1 MEADPNYGKMPSSNS
16 SDNLNKL
23 TENGIPPVTDV
34 KSDAID
40 QPPKKKAKG
49 KGGKEDPYAPTPT
62 QVQNMLEEMLLL
74 EQVGVDEVREVEEI
88 ILDDGNGDD
97 DEIPMELLDR
107 AEKIKRRNRDLEKKK
122 NGNFCNRIDISINL

>member
-1 MEADPNYGKMPSSNS
+1 MDADPSYGKMPSSNS

-97 DEIPMELLDR
+97 DEIPMELLDG
-107 AEKIKRRNRDLEKKK
+107 AEKIKRRNRDEGRKKK
-122 NGNFCNRIDISINL
+122 GQWI

>member
-1 MEADPNYGKMPSSNS
+1 
-16 SDNLNKL
+16 
-23 TENGIPPVTDV
+23 
-34 KSDAID
+34 
-40 QPPKKKAKG
+40 
-49 KGGKEDPYAPTPT
+49 
-62 QVQNMLEEMLLL
+62 MLEEMLML

-122 NGNFCNRIDISINL
+122 NGIFFVIDLSMIQM